1 MRWTLAW
8 AQRNPVK
15 LSPVMNCRDR
25 GVLLLLMRPVAALRD
40 IVLRG
45 LLALVAITLAG
56 CSSDSAQPI
65 TISAGSN
72 CDLSYTLTQS
82 PVLIGSDPLLGDQW
96 HLINTG
102 QNGGTPG
109 EDLRAAGAWSVTRG
123 SGVRVAIIDDAVE
136 LTHPDLYP
144 NLAQGAS
151 RSYRNGNRG
160 SIWPVPCIKAEDDH
174 GTAVAGLVLARDDN
188 AIGVVGVASRASL
201 VGYDALSTS
210 YDIDIAD
217 ALTRDS
223 QLNAIYQNSWGS
235 PDDGHLH
242 PADAVFSAAI
252 QSGLLSGRQGKGSIY
267 VFAGGNGRCFAVSK
281 TGECQDDNSNFDG
294 YVNQR
299 GIVTVCAVD
308 DNGKSPWYGEPG
320 ATLTVCAPSSG
331 SSPVGVTTTALNGT
345 YESSFSGTS
354 ASTPMV
360 SGVIALMLSVNPSLT
375 WRDVRII
382 LARSARRNDPTDTGW
397 LRAADG
403 LQFNHKYGFGVANAQ
418 AAVAL
423 ASTWSSVGGSAVM
436 KTCDSPLRTPN
447 LPLPDVTPDGK
458 STPVTDSL
466 SISGCDITSIEFV
479 DIFFTASHSYSGDL
493 KVSVSSPAA
502 AVSQLANARICKG
515 NTGDTCGVYNNWR
528 FGSMRHLGE
537 AANGNWTMTVTDM
550 GQGDTGRF
558 DGWSLRLYGR

>member
-1 MRWTLAW
+1 MSRA
-8 AQRNPVK
+8 
-15 LSPVMNCRDR
+15 
-25 GVLLLLMRPVAALRD
+25 GVLLLLMRLGAARRA
-40 IVLRG
+40 IVLPG
-45 LLALVAITLAG
+45 LIALIAACLAG
-56 CSSDSAQPI
+56 CSNDSGSAQPI

-82 PVLIGSDPLLGDQW
+82 PVLTGPDPLLSDQW

-102 QNGGTPG
+102 QNGGTTG
-109 EDLRAAGAWSVTRG
+109 EDLRATGAWSVTRG
-123 SGVRVAIIDDAVE
+123 SGVRVAVIDDAIEV
-136 LTHPDLYP
+136 THPDLYP
-144 NLAQGAS
+144 NLVQGAS

-160 SIWPVPCIKAEDDH
+160 SIWPVPCIKAEDEH

-201 VGYDALSTS
+201 VAYDALSTS

-223 QLNAIYQNSWGS
+223 ELNSIYQNSWGS
-235 PDDGHLH
+235 PDDGSLH
-242 PADAVFSAAI
+242 PPDTVFTAAI
-252 QSGLLSGRQGKGSIY
+252 TSGLLTGRQGKGSIY
-267 VFAGGNGRCFAVSK
+267 VFAGGNGGCYLIDAD
-281 TGECQDDNSNFDG
+281 TGKCQVDNSNFDG
-294 YVNQR
+294 YINQR

-308 DNGKSPWYGEPG
+308 DKGMSPWYGEPG

-331 SSPVGVTTTALNGT
+331 SKPVGVTTTTLNGT
-345 YESSFSGTS
+345 YASSFSGTS

-360 SGVIALMLSVNPSLT
+360 SGVIALMLSVNPTLT

-382 LARSARRNDPTDTGW
+382 LARSARRNDPTDSGW
-397 LRAADG
+397 LPAAGG
-403 LQFNHKYGFGVANAQ
+403 LHFNHKYGFGVANAQ

-423 ASTWSSVGGSAVM
+423 ASSWSSVGGSASM
-436 KTCDSPLRTPN
+436 KTCESPLRTPN
-447 LPLPDVTPDGK
+447 LPLPDVTDGI
-458 STPVTDSL
+458 STPVSDSL
-466 SISGCDITSIEFV
+466 SIAGCAITSIEFV
-479 DIFFTASHSYSGDL
+479 EIFLTASHAYSGDL

-515 NTGDTCGVYNNWR
+515 SSGDACGAYNNWR

-550 GQGDTGRF
+550 GAGDTGRF
-558 DGWSLRLYGR
+558 DAWSLKIYGR

>member
-1 MRWTLAW
+1 
-8 AQRNPVK
+8 
-15 LSPVMNCRDR
+15 
-25 GVLLLLMRPVAALRD
+25 MRPGAALRD
-40 IVLRG
+40 VVLPG
-45 LLALVAITLAG
+45 LIALLAITLAG
-56 CSSDSAQPI
+56 CSNSSNSSAQPT
-65 TISAGSN
+65 TISAGNN
-72 CDLSYTLTQS
+72 CDLSYSLTQS
-82 PVLIGSDPLLGDQW
+82 AVLTGPDPLLGDQW
-96 HLINTG
+96 HLTNTG

-123 SGVRVAIIDDAVE
+123 SGVRVAVIDDAIEV
-136 LTHPDLYP
+136 THPDLYP
-144 NLAQGAS
+144 NLVAGAS

-160 SIWPVPCIKAEDDH
+160 SVWPVPCIKADDDH
-174 GTAVAGLVLARDDN
+174 GTAVAGLVLARDNN

-201 VGYDALSTS
+201 VAYDALSTS

-223 QLNAIYQNSWGS
+223 QLNSVYQNSWGS

-242 PADAVFSAAI
+242 TADAAFTAAI
-252 QSGLLSGRQGKGSIY
+252 TSGLLTGRQGKGSVY
-267 VFAGGNGRCFAVSK
+267 VFAGGNGGCYLIDSK
-281 TGECQDDNSNFDG
+281 TGKCQVDNSNFDG

-308 DNGKSPWYGEPG
+308 DNGVSPWYGEPG

-331 SSPVGVTTTALNGT
+331 SNPVGVTTTALNGT
-345 YESSFSGTS
+345 YESTFSGTS

-382 LARSARRNDPTDTGW
+382 LAKSARRNDPTDTGW
-397 LRAADG
+397 LPAANG

-418 AAVAL
+418 AAVAM
-423 ASTWSSVGGSAVM
+423 AGTWTSVGGSASM

-447 LPLPDVTPDGK
+447 LPLPDVGSDGT
-458 STPVTDSL
+458 STPVSDTL
-466 SISGCDITSIEFV
+466 SIAGCDITSIEFV
-479 DIFFTASHSYSGDL
+479 EIFFTASHTYSGDL
-493 KVSVSSPAA
+493 KVSVSSPVA

-515 NTGDTCGVYNNWR
+515 GSGDTCGAYSNWR

-537 AANGNWTMTVTDM
+537 AANGSWTMTVTDM
-550 GQGDTGRF
+550 GPGDTGRF
-558 DGWSLRLYGR
+558 DAWSLRLYGH

>member
-1 MRWTLAW
+1 MLKRPGALLRAVVLPSLIALIAMTL
-8 AQRNPVK
+8 V
-15 LSPVMNCRDR
+15 
-25 GVLLLLMRPVAALRD
+25 
-40 IVLRG
+40 
-45 LLALVAITLAG
+45 G
-56 CSSDSAQPI
+56 CSNGSSNDASSAPST

-82 PVLIGSDPLLGDQW
+82 AVLTGPDPLLGEQW
-96 HLINTG
+96 HLTNTG

-109 EDLRAAGAWSVTRG
+109 EDLRAAGAWAMTRG
-123 SGVRVAIIDDAVE
+123 AGVRVAVIDDAIEV
-136 LTHPDLYP
+136 THPDLYP
-144 NLAQGAS
+144 NLVQGAS

-160 SIWPVPCIKAEDDH
+160 SVWPVPCIKAEDDH
-174 GTAVAGLVLARDDN
+174 GTAVAGLVLARDGN

-201 VGYDALSTS
+201 VAYDALSTS

-223 QLNAIYQNSWGS
+223 QLNSVYQNSWGS
-235 PDDGHLH
+235 PDNGQLH
-242 PADAVFSAAI
+242 PADAVFNAAI
-252 QSGLLSGRQGKGSIY
+252 TSGLITGRQGKGSIY
-267 VFAGGNGRCFAVSK
+267 VFAGGNGGCYLINEK
-281 TGECQDDNSNFDG
+281 TGKCQVDNSNFDG

-308 DNGKSPWYGEPG
+308 NNGMSPWYGEPG

-331 SSPVGVTTTALNGT
+331 SNPVGVTTTAINGS

-360 SGVIALMLSVNPSLT
+360 SGVIALMLSVNPALT

-382 LARSARRNDPTDTGW
+382 LAQSARRNDPTDTGW
-397 LRAADG
+397 LPAAGG
-403 LQFNHKYGFGVANAQ
+403 LKFNHNYGFGVANAQ

-423 ASTWSSVGGSAVM
+423 AGTWSSVGGSASM
-436 KTCDSPLRTPN
+436 KTCESPLRTPN
-447 LPLPDVTPDGK
+447 LPLPDAASDGT
-458 STPVTDSL
+458 STPVSDSL
-466 SISGCDITSIEFV
+466 SIAGCDITSIEFV
-479 DIFFTASHSYSGDL
+479 EIFFTASHTYSGDL
-493 KVSVSSPAA
+493 KVSVTSPAA

-515 NTGDTCGVYNNWR
+515 SGDACGPYNNWR

-550 GQGDTGRF
+550 SPDDTGRF
-558 DGWSLRLYGR
+558 DAWSLKLYGH

>member
-1 MRWTLAW
+1 MLKRPGALLRAVVLPSLIALIAMTL
-8 AQRNPVK
+8 V
-15 LSPVMNCRDR
+15 
-25 GVLLLLMRPVAALRD
+25 
-40 IVLRG
+40 
-45 LLALVAITLAG
+45 G
-56 CSSDSAQPI
+56 CSNGSSNDASSAPST

-82 PVLIGSDPLLGDQW
+82 AVLTGPDPLLGNQW
-96 HLINTG
+96 HLTNTG

-109 EDLRAAGAWSVTRG
+109 EDLRAAGAWAMTRG
-123 SGVRVAIIDDAVE
+123 AGVRVAVIDDAIEV
-136 LTHPDLYP
+136 THPDLYP
-144 NLAQGAS
+144 NLVQGAS

-160 SIWPVPCIKAEDDH
+160 SVWPVPCIKAEDDH
-174 GTAVAGLVLARDDN
+174 GTAVAGLVLARDGN

-201 VGYDALSTS
+201 VAYDALSTS

-223 QLNAIYQNSWGS
+223 QLNSVYQNSWGS
-235 PDDGHLH
+235 PDNGQLH
-242 PADAVFSAAI
+242 PADAVFNAAI
-252 QSGLLSGRQGKGSIY
+252 TSGLITGRQGKGSIY
-267 VFAGGNGRCFAVSK
+267 VFAGGNGGCYLINEK
-281 TGECQDDNSNFDG
+281 TGKCQVDNSNFDG

-308 DNGKSPWYGEPG
+308 NNGMSPWYGEPG

-331 SSPVGVTTTALNGT
+331 SNPVGVTTTAINGS

-360 SGVIALMLSVNPSLT
+360 SGVIALMLSVNPALT

-382 LARSARRNDPTDTGW
+382 LAQSARRNDPTDTGW
-397 LRAADG
+397 LPAAGG
-403 LQFNHKYGFGVANAQ
+403 LKFNHKYGFGVANAQ

-423 ASTWSSVGGSAVM
+423 AGTWSSVGGSASM
-436 KTCDSPLRTPN
+436 KTCESPLRTPN
-447 LPLPDVTPDGK
+447 LPLPDAASDGT
-458 STPVTDSL
+458 STPVSDSL
-466 SISGCDITSIEFV
+466 SIAGCDITSIEFV
-479 DIFFTASHSYSGDL
+479 EIFFTASHTYSGDL
-493 KVSVSSPAA
+493 KVTVTSPAA

-515 NTGDTCGVYNNWR
+515 SGDACGPYNNWR

-550 GQGDTGRF
+550 SPDDTGRF
-558 DGWSLRLYGR
+558 DAWSLKLYGH

>member
-1 MRWTLAW
+1 MSQA
-8 AQRNPVK
+8 
-15 LSPVMNCRDR
+15 
-25 GVLLLLMRPVAALRD
+25 GVLLLLMRPGAARRA
-40 IVLRG
+40 IVLPG
-45 LLALVAITLAG
+45 LIALIAACLAG
-56 CSSDSAQPI
+56 CSNDSGNNSAQPT

-82 PVLIGSDPLLGDQW
+82 PVLTGPDPLLGDQW

-102 QNGGTPG
+102 QNGGTTG

-123 SGVRVAIIDDAVE
+123 SGVRVAVIDDAIEV
-136 LTHPDLYP
+136 THPDLYP
-144 NLAQGAS
+144 NLVQGAS

-160 SIWPVPCIKAEDDH
+160 SIWPVPCTRAEDEH

-201 VGYDALSTS
+201 VAYDALSTS

-217 ALTRDS
+217 ALTRDN

-235 PDDGHLH
+235 FDDGHLH
-242 PADAVFSAAI
+242 PSDAVFTAAI
-252 QSGLLSGRQGKGSIY
+252 ESGLLTGRQGKGSIY
-267 VFAGGNGRCFAVSK
+267 VFAGGNGGCYPVDGK
-281 TGECQDDNSNFDG
+281 CQVDNSNFDG
-294 YVNQR
+294 YINQR

-308 DNGKSPWYGEPG
+308 DKGMSPWYGEPG

-331 SSPVGVTTTALNGT
+331 LKAVGVTTTTLNGT
-345 YESSFSGTS
+345 YASTFSGTS

-360 SGVIALMLSVNPSLT
+360 SGVIALMLSVNPTLT

-382 LARSARRNDPTDTGW
+382 LARSARRNDPTDSGW
-397 LRAADG
+397 LPAAGG

-423 ASTWSSVGGSAVM
+423 ASSWSTVGGSASL
-436 KTCDSPLRTPN
+436 KTCESPLRTPN
-447 LPLPDVTPDGK
+447 LPLPDATDAK
-458 STPVTDSL
+458 STPVSDSL
-466 SISGCDITSIEFV
+466 SIAGCDITSIEFV
-479 DIFFTASHSYSGDL
+479 EIFFTASHTYSGDL

-502 AVSQLANARICKG
+502 AVSQLANARICG
-515 NTGDTCGVYNNWR
+515 RTSRDDCGAYNNWR

-550 GQGDTGRF
+550 GAGDTGRF
-558 DGWSLRLYGR
+558 DAWSLKIYGR

>member
-1 MRWTLAW
+1 MA
-8 AQRNPVK
+8 
-15 LSPVMNCRDR
+15 
-25 GVLLLLMRPVAALRD
+25 
-40 IVLRG
+40 
-45 LLALVAITLAG
+45 
-56 CSSDSAQPI
+56 
-65 TISAGSN
+65 
-72 CDLSYTLTQS
+72 
-82 PVLIGSDPLLGDQW
+82 
-96 HLINTG
+96 
-102 QNGGTPG
+102 
-109 EDLRAAGAWSVTRG
+109 
-123 SGVRVAIIDDAVE
+123 
-136 LTHPDLYP
+136 
-144 NLAQGAS
+144 
-151 RSYRNGNRG
+151 
-160 SIWPVPCIKAEDDH
+160 
-174 GTAVAGLVLARDDN
+174 
-188 AIGVVGVASRASL
+188 
-201 VGYDALSTS
+201 
-210 YDIDIAD
+210 
-217 ALTRDS
+217 
-223 QLNAIYQNSWGS
+223 
-235 PDDGHLH
+235 
-242 PADAVFSAAI
+242 
-252 QSGLLSGRQGKGSIY
+252 
-267 VFAGGNGRCFAVSK
+267 
-281 TGECQDDNSNFDG
+281 
-294 YVNQR
+294 
-299 GIVTVCAVD
+299 
-308 DNGKSPWYGEPG
+308 
-320 ATLTVCAPSSG
+320 
-331 SSPVGVTTTALNGT
+331 
-345 YESSFSGTS
+345 
-354 ASTPMV
+354 PMV

>member
-1 MRWTLAW
+1 
-8 AQRNPVK
+8 
-15 LSPVMNCRDR
+15 
-25 GVLLLLMRPVAALRD
+25 MRPGAARRA
-40 IVLRG
+40 IVLPG
-45 LLALVAITLAG
+45 LIALIAIALAG
-56 CSSDSAQPI
+56 CSNGSSSAQPDNK
-65 TISAGSN
+65 ISAGSS
-72 CDLSYTLTQS
+72 CDLSYSLTQS
-82 PVLIGSDPLLGDQW
+82 PVLTGPDPLLGDQW
-96 HLINTG
+96 HLTNTG
-102 QNGGTPG
+102 QNRGTPG

-123 SGVRVAIIDDAVE
+123 SGVRVAVIDDAIEV
-136 LTHPDLYP
+136 THPDLYP
-144 NLAQGAS
+144 NLVQGAS

-174 GTAVAGLVLARDDN
+174 GTAVAGLVLARDGN

-201 VGYDALSTS
+201 VAYDALSTS

-217 ALTRDS
+217 ALTRDGE
-223 QLNAIYQNSWGS
+223 LNAIYQNSWGS
-235 PDDGHLH
+235 PDDLKLH
-242 PADAVFSAAI
+242 PADAVFTAAI
-252 QSGLLSGRQGKGSIY
+252 QSGLLTGRQGKGSIY
-267 VFAGGNGRCFAVSK
+267 VFAGGNGGCYLIDEK
-281 TGECQDDNSNFDG
+281 TGKCQVDNSNFDG

-299 GIVTVCAVD
+299 GIVSVCAVD
-308 DNGKSPWYGEPG
+308 NNGKSPWYGEPG

-331 SSPVGVTTTALNGT
+331 SNPVGVTTTALNGT

-375 WRDVRII
+375 WRDARII

-397 LRAADG
+397 LPAAGG

-423 ASTWSSVGGSAVM
+423 ASTWSSVGGSASM

-447 LPLPDVTPDGK
+447 LPLPDAGSDGA
-458 STPVTDSL
+458 STPVSDRL
-466 SISGCDITSIEFV
+466 SIVGCDITSIEFV
-479 DIFFTASHSYSGDL
+479 EIFFTASHTYSGDL
-493 KVSVSSPAA
+493 KVNVSSPTA

-515 NTGDTCGVYNNWR
+515 SGDACGPYNNWR

-550 GQGDTGRF
+550 GAGDTGRF
-558 DGWSLRLYGR
+558 DAWSLKIYGR